1 MMTAARMTMVVMV
14 IKILSQFGYHWK
26 QRVSRDLC
34 ASSLFRRPFL
44 KAVVR
49 EEEREMKGRKS
60 PKKIICTSEFVT
72 NLSNWI
78 STFLGDPLG
87 TCRVY
92 LLRK

>member
-49 EEEREMKGRKS
+49 E
-60 PKKIICTSEFVT
+60 
-72 NLSNWI
+72 
-78 STFLGDPLG
+78 
-87 TCRVY
+87 
-92 LLRK
+92 